1 MDIYAVR
8 RRGGWILLI
17 AAVVVMG
24 TFLYFSSSLVGELA
38 EQERA
43 RMQLWADATRRLAS
57 ESADGDDVD
66 FLLAII
72 EANRTIP
79 VLLTD
84 ADGHILLHRNFDLP
98 EPADTLAPLLISKA
112 NEAFLYRHLDKMR
125 HTDRVIE
132 IDIAPGITQH
142 LYYEDSRLLR
152 RLSLF
157 PYVQMLVMAAFVAV
171 VYFAVTATK
180 TAEQNKVWVGLSKE
194 TAHQLGTP
202 ISSLMAWMDYLPT
215 IDPGS
220 ESAVTEMEKDVSRLA
235 AIASRFSKIGSRPGL
250 EEGSAGEVMVS
261 SADYMR
267 KRVSEKVVWT
277 VDDTSGGARVAM
289 CAPLLEW
296 VMENLIKNAVDAMG
310 GQGGLTLVCSASSTH
325 ISIEVTDTGCGI
337 ARRDFRRIFQPGF
350 TTRRR
355 GWGLGLTLA
364 RRIVESYH
372 HGRIYVRA
380 SEPGRGTTFRI
391 DLPRTD
397 TGGSPIA

>member
-1 MDIYAVR
+1 MDIYDVR

-24 TFLYFSSSLVGELA
+24 TFLYFSSSIVGELA

-112 NEAFLYRHLDKMR
+112 NEAFLYRRLDKMR
-125 HTDRVIE
+125 HTDRLIE

-202 ISSLMAWMDYLPT
+202 ISSLMAWMDYLST
-215 IDPGS
+215 IAPGS

-277 VDDTSGGARVAM
+277 VDDTSGRARVAM

-310 GQGGLTLVCSASSTH
+310 GQGRLTLVCSASSTH

>member
-1 MDIYAVR
+1 MDIYDVR

-24 TFLYFSSSLVGELA
+24 TFLYFSSSIVGELA

-98 EPADTLAPLLISKA
+98 EPADTLAPLVISA
-112 NEAFLYRHLDKMR
+112 TNEVFLYRRLDKMR

-152 RLSLF
+152 RLSMF

-202 ISSLMAWMDYLPT
+202 ISSLMAWMDYLRAVAP
-215 IDPGS
+215 DA
-220 ESAVTEMEKDVSRLA
+220 ESAVTEMEKDVERLA

-250 EEGSAGEVMVS
+250 EEGSAGEVMVR

-267 KRVSEKVVWT
+267 KRVSEKVVWN
-277 VDDTSGGARVAM
+277 VDDTSGGAGVAM

-310 GQGGLTLVCSASSTH
+310 GEGELTLVCSSSSTH
-325 ISIEVTDTGCGI
+325 IAIEVTDTGRGI